1 MRRLIVLSLAL
12 CLPGTLLGQTPTLSE
27 QVRAFVQVDAS
38 VVALTNVRV
47 IDGTGAGAREG
58 QTLLLRDGVIAA
70 VGDAGSV
77 TIPGNAEVLDLAG
90 RTVLPGFVMLHEH
103 MYYPAGDRVYNP
115 QLVSFPP
122 LYLAGGATTVRTAG
136 SLMPYADLNLKRA
149 IDAGEI
155 PGPKMDATAPYLNGP
170 GLPILAVKALSGPE
184 DAREMV
190 AHWADEGFTSFKAYM
205 HISRAELG
213 AAIDEAH
220 RRGLKLTGHLCS
232 VTFRE
237 AAELGIDD
245 LEHGFLAATDFVK
258 DKKVDECPPGGD
270 RTASLL
276 DVDLDSSEF
285 RDVVRTLVEHGV
297 ALTSTL
303 PVFETY
309 TPGRTPVGNRVL
321 DAMLPEA
328 RDQYL
333 RTRARIAV
341 QEGSPWTVLFAKE
354 MEMERA
360 FAEAGGLLVVG
371 TDPTGYGGVVA
382 GFSNWRAVELLV
394 EAGFSSEGAIQVAT
408 LNGARYLG
416 VDDRVGTVAVGKVAD
431 LIVVRRGARQSLLH
445 DRRHRERRD
454 RVQGRNRVRLR
465 EAVRVRE
472 GNGRA
477 ALVRVR
483 MF

>member
-1 MRRLIVLSLAL
+1 MRRLIVLCLAL
-12 CLPGTLLGQTPTLSE
+12 CAPAIAKGQMPTLSE

-38 VVALTNVRV
+38 VVALSNVRV
-47 IDGTGAGAREG
+47 IDGTGAVAREG
-58 QTLLLRDGVIAA
+58 QTVVLRDGKIAA
-70 VGDAGSV
+70 VGDVGSV
-77 TIPGNAEVLDLAG
+77 SIPGDAEVLDLTDH
-90 RTVLPGFVMLHEH
+90 TVLPGFVMVHEH
-103 MYYPAGDRVYNP
+103 MYYPAGGLAYNP

-122 LYLAGGATTVRTAG
+122 LYLAGGATTVRTGG
-136 SLMPYADLNLKRA
+136 SIMPYADLNLKRA

-155 PGPKMDATAPYLNGP
+155 PGPKIDATAPYLNGP
-170 GLPILAVKALSGPE
+170 GLPILAVRALSGPE
-184 DAREMV
+184 DARDMV

-245 LEHGFLAATDFVK
+245 LEHGFLAATDFVT
-258 DKKVDECPPGGD
+258 DKTVDQCPPGGD

-276 DVDLDSSEF
+276 DVDLDGPEF

-309 TPGRTPVGNRVL
+309 TPGRAPVPNRVL

-341 QEGSPWTVLFAKE
+341 QEDSPWTVLFAKE
-354 MEMERA
+354 MEMEHA

-408 LNGARYLG
+408 LNGATAP
-416 VDDRVGTVAVGKVAD
+416 GTWGWMTVS
-431 LIVVRRGARQSLLH
+431 ARS
-445 DRRHRERRD
+445 RSERSPT
-454 RVQGRNRVRLR
+454 
-465 EAVRVRE
+465 
-472 GNGRA
+472 
-477 ALVRVR
+477 
-483 MF
+483 

>member
-1 MRRLIVLSLAL
+1 MRRLIVLCLAL
-12 CLPGTLLGQTPTLSE
+12 CAPGIVLGQTPTLSE
-27 QVRAFVQVDAS
+27 QVRAFVQVDTS

-47 IDGTGAGAREG
+47 IDGTGAVAREA
-58 QTLLLRDGVIAA
+58 QTVLLRDGKIAA

-77 TIPGNAEVLDLAG
+77 SIPGDAEVLDLTD
-90 RTVLPGFVMLHEH
+90 RTVLPGFVMVHEH
-103 MYYPAGDRVYNP
+103 MYYPAGGLAYNP
-115 QLVSFPP
+115 QLESFPP

-170 GLPILAVKALSGPE
+170 GLPILSVKALSGPE
-184 DAREMV
+184 DARKMV

-245 LEHGFLAATDFVK
+245 LEHGFLAATDFVS

-276 DVDLDSSEF
+276 DVDLDGPEF
-285 RDVVRTLVEHGV
+285 REVVRTLVEHGV

-309 TPGRTPVGNRVL
+309 TPGRAPVGNRVL

-360 FAEAGGLLVVG
+360 FVEAGGLLVVG

-431 LIVVRRGARQSLLH
+431 LIVVRGDPSSTIGDIENVEIVFKDGIGYDSAKLFAS
-445 DRRHRERRD
+445 
-454 RVQGRNRVRLR
+454 VKGTVGLR
-465 EAVRVRE
+465 
-472 GNGRA
+472 
-477 ALVRVR
+477 
-483 MF
+483 